1 MLKGQNMHL
10 GKIHLE
16 ALIPRLILVKLIDF
30 KICSRNK
37 YPLGFKTSM
46 KSFQRDR
53 KSDWY
58 YFESNLQR
66 KNMEDKHFEE
76 L

>member
-1 MLKGQNMHL
+1 MLKGQNIHL

-46 KSFQRDR
+46 KPFQRDR

-66 KNMEDKHFEE
+66 KNTEDKHFEE

>member
-1 MLKGQNMHL
+1 MLKGQNMQL
-10 GKIHLE
+10 EKIHLKV
-16 ALIPRLILVKLIDF
+16 LIPRRILVKLIDF
-30 KICSRNK
+30 KISSRNK

-58 YFESNLQR
+58 YFQSNLQR
-66 KNMEDKHFEE
+66 KNTEDN
-76 L
+76 